1 MGAGTGAVGISG
13 ATTALS
19 TTPAERELGL
29 ATDATNHPM
38 TVTHRTMPTFPLR
51 SLLLLGFA
59 LPLSAQPTLRT
70 LARPEAIFPESFTQV
85 SGLRELADGRVVL
98 SDTRD
103 RVLQALDFRT
113 GEMTPVGRAGSGPAE
128 WGVPS
133 RLYAMPGDS
142 TLMLDFQNGRFL
154 IILPDGK
161 PGPTFRIPETSPAA
175 FGTLIGV
182 DSRGRI
188 IVERARV
195 DRESPLAGSLGV
207 VDLLRY
213 DRAASRTD
221 TLAQRA
227 EARGEHAGARQLPGG
242 MLQTFTNLPLAPRD
256 LALVAPDG
264 RVVIL
269 RADPYRMESIALDGA
284 RFVGPVAAASAV
296 RITAEERRA
305 FIRSQVRPG
314 TIVVSGGAGAGV
326 MPRAG
331 GAAGRGAVAI
341 DAAVSDALSNPDM
354 VWPDRKPPFIGN
366 TAHAAP
372 DGRVWVLRSRAHDD
386 PVPTYDVFERD
397 GRVLTR
403 VALPPLTRVAGFG
416 RGVVYL
422 VRTDEDD
429 LQHIE
434 RHRLP

>member
-1 MGAGTGAVGISG
+1 M
-13 ATTALS
+13 
-19 TTPAERELGL
+19 R
-29 ATDATNHPM
+29 
-38 TVTHRTMPTFPLR
+38 TFPLR

-70 LARPEAIFPESFTQV
+70 LARPEATFPESFTLV
-85 SGLRELADGRVVL
+85 SGLRELADGRVVM
-98 SDTRD
+98 SDSRD
-103 RVLQALDFRT
+103 RVLQVLDFRT
-113 GEMTPVGRAGSGPAE
+113 GAMTAVGRSGSGPGE

-142 TLMLDFQNGRFL
+142 TLMSDFQNGRYL
-154 IILPDGK
+154 VILPDGK

-182 DSRGRI
+182 GPRGRMI
-188 IVERARV
+188 AERARV
-195 DRESPLAGSLGV
+195 DGEGPLAGSLGV

-213 DRAASRTD
+213 DRAISRTD

-227 EARGEHAGARQLPGG
+227 EARGERSGTQQLPGG
-242 MLQTFTNLPLAPRD
+242 MLQMFTNLPLAPRD
-256 LALVAPDG
+256 LALVTPDG

-269 RADPYRMESIALDGA
+269 RADPYRMESIALDGS
-284 RFVGPVAAASAV
+284 RLVGPVVAASAV
-296 RITAEERRA
+296 RITEAERRA
-305 FIRSQVRPG
+305 FIRSQIRPG
-314 TIVVSGGAGAGV
+314 NIIVSGGAGAGSI
-326 MPRAG
+326 PGTGG
-331 GAAGRGAVAI
+331 GAGRSAVAI
-341 DAAVSDALSNPDM
+341 DAAVSNALSNPDM

-366 TAHAAP
+366 TAHAAL

-403 VALPPLTRVAGFG
+403 VALPPQTRVAGFG

-422 VRTDEDD
+422 VRIDADD

-434 RHRLP
+434 RHRSP